1 MKLPIKPGAVFGVV
15 KELRAADE
23 RPILVA
29 GILADELAREL
40 TAGGDP
46 TAVRRGGSPE
56 DVEALVYVVGDS
68 ITEQDE
74 RVLKSARRA
83 RVPIILLTA
92 GREPLEDIPYVLAT
106 DIVRVEPGHGFPLD
120 RLGEA
125 LARRLGEKATSLA
138 RRLPVLRGPIV
149 EKLVESF
156 SRKNGILGAAIFIP
170 GADFPVLTLNQLR
183 MVLRICAA
191 HGLAVDRERAP
202 EIVATV
208 AAGLGFRTL
217 ARSLVGLVPV
227 GGWAVKGAVAYT
239 GTRAVGEASVRYCEA
254 RSNELPPGGS
264 HRPEGHDDSPAA
276 RLRRAALKP
285 LAKERTSQ

>member
-1 MKLPIKPGAVFGVV
+1 MKLPIKPGAVLGIAREVRKV
-15 KELRAADE
+15 DE

-46 TAVRRGGSPE
+46 TAVRRGGTAE
-56 DVEALVYVVGDS
+56 DVEALVYVVGDA

-92 GREPLEDIPYVLAT
+92 GRKPIEDIPYVLAT

-120 RLGEA
+120 RLGEV
-125 LARRLGEKATSLA
+125 LAGRLGEKATSLA
-138 RRLPVLRGPIV
+138 RRLPVLRGAIV

-191 HGLAVDRERAP
+191 HGLAIDRERAP

-208 AAGLGFRTL
+208 AAGLGFRAL
-217 ARSLVGLVPV
+217 ARSLLGFVPV
-227 GGWAVKGAVAYT
+227 GGWAVKGGVAYT
-239 GTRAVGEASVRYCEA
+239 GTRALGEATVRYCEVRA
-254 RSNELPPGGS
+254 LTPPQAAA
-264 HRPEGHDDSPAA
+264 SP
-276 RLRRAALKP
+276 
-285 LAKERTSQ
+285 SSS

>member
-15 KELRAADE
+15 KEFRNVDD

-29 GILADELAREL
+29 GALADELAREL

-46 TAVRRGGSPE
+46 TAVRRGGAPQ
-56 DVEALVYVVGDS
+56 DVEALVYIVGDTL
-68 ITEQDE
+68 TEQDE
-74 RVLKSARRA
+74 LVLKSARRA

-92 GREPLEDIPYVLAT
+92 GRRPLEDIPYVLAT
-106 DIVRVEPGHGFPLD
+106 DIVRVEPGHGFPID
-120 RLGEA
+120 KLGEA
-125 LARRLGEKATSLA
+125 LAGRLGEKATSLA
-138 RRLPVLRGPIV
+138 RRLPVLRAPIV

-191 HGLAVDRERAP
+191 HGMTVDRERVP
-202 EIVATV
+202 EILATV
-208 AAGLGFRTL
+208 AAGLGFRAL
-217 ARSLVGLVPV
+217 ARSLLGFVPV

-239 GTRAVGEASVRYCEA
+239 GTRAVGEASVRYCEVRA
-254 RSNELPPGGS
+254 LTPP
-264 HRPEGHDDSPAA
+264 
-276 RLRRAALKP
+276 RAAASP
-285 LAKERTSQ
+285 SSS

>member
-1 MKLPIKPGAVFGVV
+1 MKLPVKPGAVFGIV
-15 KELRAADE
+15 KEIRAVDE

-40 TAGGDP
+40 TVGGDP

-56 DVEALVYVVGDS
+56 DVEALVYTVGDA

-92 GREPLEDIPYVLAT
+92 GRKPLEGIPYVLET
-106 DIVRVEPGHGFPLD
+106 DIVRVEPGHGFPID

-125 LARRLGEKATSLA
+125 LAGRLGEKATSLA

-149 EKLVESF
+149 ENLIESF
-156 SRKNGILGAAIFIP
+156 SRKNGIFGAAIFIP

-202 EIVATV
+202 EILATV
-208 AAGLGFRTL
+208 AAGLGFRTV
-217 ARSLVGLVPV
+217 ARSLLGYVPFA
-227 GGWAVKGAVAYT
+227 GWAVKGAVAYT
-239 GTRAVGEASVRYCEA
+239 GTRAVGEASVRYCEIRA
-254 RSNELPPGGS
+254 LTPP
-264 HRPEGHDDSPAA
+264 PAA
-276 RLRRAALKP
+276 ASP
-285 LAKERTSQ
+285 SSS